1 MARALAGC
9 FLVALAV
16 TPRATESAIANGD
29 TRTLNLSD
37 DHTNES
43 GSFTYMVNGSYDM
56 AVLEKL
62 NWFLRDWRIN
72 ESVKMDPKLFDILW
86 EVYRESGSTQPI
98 DVLSA
103 YRSPQTNSMLRRRS
117 RLVAEHSQH
126 MAGKAIDAHFVDVG
140 PGAIRDIAMR
150 MQSGGVGFYPIG
162 ITPWV
167 HIDSGTVRYWPRM
180 SRDALTRLFPDGKT
194 VFIPADGQPMPG
206 YDLAR
211 AEIESR
217 GGDVMTASASNGLG
231 LFSWLFG
238 GPHGGGSDDA
248 DESGDGSASLIASN
262 SMTHGRSGGGS
273 YVAAADASGASNRGQ
288 PARAPAAPQPQ
299 PQAQPEPTVADVD
312 ASATSDANNEVTLRG
327 PVAAQFIAPLPPH
340 KPPDLVT
347 VAMADTP
354 MPPARPQD
362 LPAPTV
368 EEAAFSVA
376 SAGSRPVEMP
386 PPPRPPEF
394 VGPRNASPPPQG
406 NRDLILALLRR
417 GQVPD
422 VITRGL
428 KDVPRSALALTE
440 IYAPDAPDHS
450 EMMAKAATLAAP
462 VPPPRPVDLTPTGAA
477 RTTRVTRSAAA
488 GAAAAAN
495 PFGVIGAYAFA
506 RDAGGKEPRAS
517 TVAELLKT
525 KSVEDE
531 R

>member
-1 MARALAGC
+1 
-9 FLVALAV
+9 
-16 TPRATESAIANGD
+16 
-29 TRTLNLSD
+29 
-37 DHTNES
+37 
-43 GSFTYMVNGSYDM
+43 
-56 AVLEKL
+56 
-62 NWFLRDWRIN
+62 
-72 ESVKMDPKLFDILW
+72 
-86 EVYRESGSTQPI
+86 
-98 DVLSA
+98 
-103 YRSPQTNSMLRRRS
+103 
-117 RLVAEHSQH
+117 
-126 MAGKAIDAHFVDVG
+126 
-140 PGAIRDIAMR
+140 
-150 MQSGGVGFYPIG
+150 
-162 ITPWV
+162 
-167 HIDSGTVRYWPRM
+167 M

-217 GGDVMTASASNGLG
+217 GGDVMTAGASNGLG
-231 LFSWLFG
+231 IFSWLFG

-248 DESGDGSASLIASN
+248 DESSDGSASLIASN
-262 SMTHGRSGGGS
+262 GMTHGRSGGGS
-273 YVAAADASGASNRGQ
+273 YIAVADASSASTRGQ
-288 PARAPAAPQPQ
+288 PARAPAAPQ

-312 ASATSDANNEVTLRG
+312 ASAPSDANSEVTLRG

-340 KPPDLVT
+340 KPQDLVT
-347 VAMADTP
+347 VAMADAP

-362 LPAPTV
+362 LPTPTV
-368 EEAAFSVA
+368 AEAAFSVA

-394 VGPRNASPPPQG
+394 VGPRNAPPPPQG

-462 VPPPRPVDLTPTGAA
+462 VPPPRPVDLMPTGAS

-488 GAAAAAN
+488 S

-506 RDAGGKEPRAS
+506 KDAGGKEPRAS